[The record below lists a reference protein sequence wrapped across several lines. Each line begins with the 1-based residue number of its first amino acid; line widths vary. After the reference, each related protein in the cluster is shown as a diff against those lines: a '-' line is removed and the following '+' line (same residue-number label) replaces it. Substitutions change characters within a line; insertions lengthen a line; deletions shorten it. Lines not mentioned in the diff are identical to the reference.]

1 LIFLYNVEISFHQA
15 FAIAAQ
21 ELVCYI

>member
-1 LIFLYNVEISFHQA
+1 LIFSYNVEISFHQA